1 MLKPISIPVGPML
14 RELRTEQKISQT
26 ELGSRIGL
34 SQQNIQKIESG
45 STDVRISTLQAIL
58 QSLGYDLAV
67 GDPLAIRAAR
77 VLDEP
82 RGRGRFE

>member
-1 MLKPISIPVGPML
+1 MLKPISTPIGPML
-14 RELRTEQKISQT
+14 RALRAERKISQA
-26 ELGSRIGL
+26 ELGSRIGI
-34 SQQNIQKIESG
+34 SQSHIQKIESG
-45 STDVRISTLQAIL
+45 TTDVRLSTLQAIL

-82 RGRGRFE
+82 RSRGRFE

>member
-1 MLKPISIPVGPML
+1 MIRAISLPVGPVL
-14 RELRTEQKISQT
+14 RELRAEQKISQA
-26 ELGSRIGL
+26 ELGSRIGI
-34 SQQNIQKIESG
+34 SQSHIQKIESG
-45 STDVRISTLQAIL
+45 AIDVRVSTLQAIL